1 LCFDEADTDLGD
13 LNVALAPHEEALL
26 RETLSDLWVKFKSMA
41 SMSDGL
47 VDEREL
53 QLFCF
58 GRRHAKVDHAQY
70 NLKLDDLIVALNEK
84 GKFVKEARQSKER
97 QHKLNFDAFVE
108 LMLMEDAIGIL
119 GSKMADDVC
128 TVRRLFLK
136 KTTTDFL
143 ARKTRTQQSV
153 FSDHED
159 CLTSNLMDV
168 VSAAMI
174 VVNAVFIGVVADHP
188 SPWIGLKVLEFAFV
202 TFFAVELVYRVRLT
216 GFVEL
221 FCGESAVWHR
231 FEAFLVAVSLLDTTF
246 FLAGKHF
253 VSFSE
258 VQVLRILRLA
268 RLARVAQL
276 MRLKS
281 VKEAILMVNGF
292 AAGIKT
298 LFWAFLLMTTLMYF
312 LGATLHQFL
321 GPSRNLTCLSGSP
334 TCAESIKYL
343 DDFRAQLFKSIP
355 DSTFTVFRCLLTDC
369 TAPDGTP
376 MLTRIFDVYGS
387 LAIIP
392 YVLVFFSITVGL
404 YNLIAAILV
413 EHTLESAK
421 KHEQQRYQIKGDDFA
436 RGARELRDVILSLYS
451 EEDAEHS
458 AILGVTRDVFE
469 EVMKSEQVTDILD
482 DLEIDVPN
490 ADDST
495 FEKRRDRCSIA
506 G

>member
-1 LCFDEADTDLGD
+1 MPVVDTMAPHPESIERWRLQCQSFRSRLLCLADEYEDMAAQYQQLLSKHSVLQPGQPVSTIFSTKDIDLLGTFAPPPPPSARATPLSGTWQSVSLPASPEQHVEACSEATMVTGIAKVPEQSFDNPFTGECQEQIIRMHRYADSSGAGPSRDTKQAAPQDNKNMQVEQGADDLSTGRLQRRCVLKRMNLCFDEADTDLGD

-221 FCGESAVWHR
+221 FCGHSAVWHR
-231 FEAFLVAVSLLDTTF
+231 FEAFLVAVSLLDTMLL
-246 FLAGKHF
+246 LAGKHLD
-253 VSFSE
+253 SGSE

-292 AAGIKT
+292 AQA
-298 LFWAFLLMTTLMYF
+298 
-312 LGATLHQFL
+312 
-321 GPSRNLTCLSGSP
+321 
-334 TCAESIKYL
+334 
-343 DDFRAQLFKSIP
+343 
-355 DSTFTVFRCLLTDC
+355 
-369 TAPDGTP
+369 
-376 MLTRIFDVYGS
+376 
-387 LAIIP
+387 
-392 YVLVFFSITVGL
+392 
-404 YNLIAAILV
+404 
-413 EHTLESAK
+413 
-421 KHEQQRYQIKGDDFA
+421 
-436 RGARELRDVILSLYS
+436 
-451 EEDAEHS
+451 
-458 AILGVTRDVFE
+458 
-469 EVMKSEQVTDILD
+469 
-482 DLEIDVPN
+482 
-490 ADDST
+490 
-495 FEKRRDRCSIA
+495 
-506 G
+506 